1 MFKKLLSVIALL
13 YVAASFAAVDVNKGS
28 AAELDGIKGIGPA
41 KSSQIIAERKKGD
54 FKDWKDFITRVSGIG
69 EKSATHL
76 SQGGLTVNGKPYP
89 VAESKKAAT
98 PAAGADMKVQ
108 EKPATTETK
117 KK

>member
-1 MFKKLLSVIALL
+1 MFKKILAVIAML

-41 KSSQIIAERKKGD
+41 KSSQIITERKKGD

-69 EKSATHL
+69 EKSAAHL

-89 VAESKKAAT
+89 AAEGKKAAK
-98 PAAGADMKVQ
+98 PAASADMKAQ
-108 EKPATTETK
+108 EKPAATEAK